1 MSSPWP
7 YRLHLH
13 PPQRECRVNQ
23 IREFARHFTT
33 GQWKLEKTSAGTVCL
48 LFREEADFKLVAAWL
63 KLGCRPDE
71 GEVLGTNLTT
81 GELRKI

>member
-7 YRLHLH
+7 YRLYLH
-13 PPQRECRVNQ
+13 PPQRECQVNQ
-23 IREFARHFTT
+23 IRRFARHFTR
-33 GQWKLEKTSAGTVCL
+33 GQWKLEKTPEGTVCL
-48 LFREEADFKLVAAWL
+48 LFREEADFKRVAAWL

-81 GELRKI
+81 GERRRI

>member
-1 MSSPWP
+1 MGPS
-7 YRLHLH
+7 
-13 PPQRECRVNQ
+13 E
-23 IREFARHFTT
+23 
-33 GQWKLEKTSAGTVCL
+33 LEETPAGTVCL

-81 GELRKI
+81 GERRRI